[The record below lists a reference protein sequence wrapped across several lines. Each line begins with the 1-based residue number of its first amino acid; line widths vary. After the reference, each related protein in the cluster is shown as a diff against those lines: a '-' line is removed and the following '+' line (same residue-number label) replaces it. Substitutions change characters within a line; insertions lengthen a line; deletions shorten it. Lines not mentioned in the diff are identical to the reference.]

1 MNRLAKETSPYLL
14 QHATN
19 PVDWY
24 PWSKEALDISKAND
38 KPILLSIG
46 YSACHWCHVMERES
60 FQDDETAKMM
70 NDNFVN
76 IKVDREERPDIDNIY
91 MKALQVM
98 SGGGGWPMT
107 IMLTPDLKPF
117 FGGTYFPPQDMM
129 GLHSFKKV
137 LSHVTQQYKENRKQ
151 IENSAEQICK
161 RLVQESSTIDDKPLV
176 NVSIEESFLQLESRF
191 DKVHGGFGTSPK
203 FPQSYVIEL
212 LFRISQ
218 KPNLNYALSM
228 ASLTL
233 NKMAKGGI
241 YDHLAGGFHRYTVDS
256 NWITPHF
263 EKMLYDNAL
272 LSSTYLHGYQLTGN
286 KLYKETVEGVL
297 EFVISSM
304 CDPEGGF
311 HSAINADSEGIEGK
325 FYLWSRDEICGVLDG
340 DEYGVFCKYFNVT
353 KDGNHEGRNILN
365 IQGEHVNIASNL
377 DMSGGRLSEII
388 QSSKIKLYAE
398 RKKRISPS
406 LDDKV
411 IVSWNGMMLSAL
423 SEASVVFGRN
433 DFLNIAKNNA
443 EFIINKMYK
452 NGLLMHVWKNDDAKI
467 RGYLED
473 YAFFADGLLKLYH
486 ATFNP
491 RWIEFAKVF
500 GNYIVDNFQD
510 DRLGYF
516 YDTTL
521 DHENPIV
528 RPTSLYDG
536 GVPSPG
542 AVATRVLLALYS
554 YTSDSKFL
562 ISAEKALK
570 SVRMQMKDHP
580 YATASW
586 LVALDDY
593 LSGCKQVVIVGD
605 RSDSKTSE
613 MLSAVFRSYRS
624 NLVVAHQSSEEYSEI
639 IPILNDK
646 QQIDGLTTAYVCSDF
661 VCKLPVTD
669 VGMLDKLLN

>member
-24 PWSKEALDISKAND
+24 PWSKEALDVSKAND

-98 SGGGGWPMT
+98 SSGGGWPMT

-137 LSHVTQQYKENRKQ
+137 LSHVAQQYKENRKQ

-176 NVSIEESFLQLESRF
+176 NVSIEESFLQVESRF
-191 DKVHGGFGTSPK
+191 DKIHGGFGTSPK

-228 ASLTL
+228 TSLTL
-233 NKMAKGGI
+233 NKMARGGI

-325 FYLWSRDEICGVLDG
+325 FYIWSRDEIRGVLDG
-340 DEYGVFCKYFNVT
+340 NEYGVFCKYFNVT
-353 KDGNHEGRNILN
+353 KDGNHEGKNILN
-365 IQGEHVNIASNL
+365 IQSEHVNIASNL

-388 QSSKIKLYAE
+388 QSSKTKLYAE

-443 EFIINKMYK
+443 EFIINKMCK
-452 NGLLMHVWKNDDAKI
+452 NGLLMHVWKNGDAKI

-570 SVRMQMKDHP
+570 SVRMQMEEHP

-593 LSGCKQVVIVGD
+593 LLGCKQVVIVGD
-605 RSDSKTSE
+605 RSDSKTNE
-613 MLSAVFRSYRS
+613 MLSAVFKSYRS
-624 NLVVAHQSSEEYSEI
+624 NLVVAHQSSEEHSEI

-646 QQIDGLTTAYVCSDF
+646 KQIDGLATAYVCNDF

>member
-1 MNRLAKETSPYLL
+1 M
-14 QHATN
+14 QHANN

-24 PWSKEALDISKAND
+24 PWGKEALDVSKAND
-38 KPILLSIG
+38 RPILLSIG

-60 FQDDETAKMM
+60 FQDEETAKIM

-76 IKVDREERPDIDNIY
+76 IKVDREERPDLDTIY
-91 MKALQVM
+91 MKALQAM

-107 IMLTPDLKPF
+107 IILTPDLKPF

-137 LSHVTQQYKENRKQ
+137 LFHIVQQYKENRKQ
-151 IENSAEQICK
+151 IENNAEKVCK
-161 RLVQESSTIDDKPLV
+161 RLVQESFTVDDKPLM
-176 NVSIEESFLQLESRF
+176 NMSIEDSFLQVENGF
-191 DKVHGGFGTSPK
+191 DKIHGGFGASPK
-203 FPQSYVIEL
+203 FPQTYLIEL
-212 LFRISQ
+212 LFRISR
-218 KPNLNYALSM
+218 KPNLNNVLSM
-228 ASLTL
+228 ANLTL

-272 LSSTYLHGYQLTGN
+272 LSSVYLHGYQLTGN
-286 KLYKETVEGVL
+286 ELYKETAEGVL
-297 EFVISSM
+297 EFVVSSM

-311 HSAINADSEGIEGK
+311 HSTINADSEGVEGK
-325 FYLWSRDEICGVLDG
+325 FYIWSKDEIQEFLDD
-340 DEYGVFCKYFNVT
+340 DEYNAFCKYFSVT
-353 KDGNHEGRNILN
+353 RDGNHEGKNILN
-365 IQGEHVNIASNL
+365 IPGEHANVASDL
-377 DMSGGRLSEII
+377 GMSEENLSEII
-388 QSSKIKLYAE
+388 QRSKTKLYME
-398 RKKRISPS
+398 RKKRTAPS
-406 LDDKV
+406 RDDKI
-411 IVSWNGMMLSAL
+411 IVSWNGLMLSSL
-423 SEASVVFGRN
+423 SEASIILGRN
-433 DFLNIAKNNA
+433 DFLDAAEKNA

-452 NGLLMHVWKNDDAKI
+452 NGLLLHVWKNGNAKI
-467 RGYLED
+467 PGYLED

-491 RWIEFAKVF
+491 RWIEFAKIL
-500 GNYIVDNFQD
+500 GNYIIDKFQND
-510 DRLGYF
+510 KMGYF

-542 AVATRVLLALYS
+542 AVATRVLLALYA
-554 YTSDSKFL
+554 YTSNSKFL
-562 ISAEKALK
+562 VSAEKALK
-570 SVRMQMKDHP
+570 SVRLEMEDHP
-580 YATASW
+580 YAVSSW

-605 RSDSKTSE
+605 RSNSKTKE
-613 MLSAVFRSYRS
+613 MLSAVFKSYRS

-639 IPILNDK
+639 IPILKDKKQIND
-646 QQIDGLTTAYVCSDF
+646 LPTAYVCNDF

-669 VGMLDKLLN
+669 VGRLDELIN

>member
-24 PWSKEALDISKAND
+24 PWSKEALDVSKAND

-98 SGGGGWPMT
+98 SSGGGWPMT

-137 LSHVTQQYKENRKQ
+137 LSHVAQQYKENRKQ

-176 NVSIEESFLQLESRF
+176 NVSIEESFLQIESRF
-191 DKVHGGFGTSPK
+191 DKIHGGFGTSPK

-228 ASLTL
+228 TSLTL

-325 FYLWSRDEICGVLDG
+325 FYIWSRDEIRGVLDG
-340 DEYGVFCKYFNVT
+340 NEYGVFCKYFNVT
-353 KDGNHEGRNILN
+353 KDGNHEGKNILN
-365 IQGEHVNIASNL
+365 IQSEHVNIASNL

-388 QSSKIKLYAE
+388 QSSKTKLYAE

-443 EFIINKMYK
+443 EFIINKMCK
-452 NGLLMHVWKNDDAKI
+452 NGLLMHVWKNGDAKI

-570 SVRMQMKDHP
+570 SVRMQMEEHP

-593 LSGCKQVVIVGD
+593 LLGCKQVVIVGD
-605 RSDSKTSE
+605 RSDSKTNE
-613 MLSAVFRSYRS
+613 MLSAVFKSYRS
-624 NLVVAHQSSEEYSEI
+624 NLVVAHQSSEEHSEI

-646 QQIDGLTTAYVCSDF
+646 KQIDGLATAYVCNDF

>member
-24 PWSKEALDISKAND
+24 PWSKEALDVSKAND

-98 SGGGGWPMT
+98 SSGGGWPMT

-137 LSHVTQQYKENRKQ
+137 LSHVAQQYKENRKQ

-176 NVSIEESFLQLESRF
+176 NVSIEESFLQIESRF
-191 DKVHGGFGTSPK
+191 DKIHGGFGTSPK

-228 ASLTL
+228 TSLTL

-325 FYLWSRDEICGVLDG
+325 FYIWSRDEIRGVLDG
-340 DEYGVFCKYFNVT
+340 NEYGVFCKYFNVT
-353 KDGNHEGRNILN
+353 KDGNHEGKNILN
-365 IQGEHVNIASNL
+365 IQSEHVNIASNL

-388 QSSKIKLYAE
+388 QSSKTKLYAE
-398 RKKRISPS
+398 RKKT
-406 LDDKV
+406 D
-411 IVSWNGMMLSAL
+411 
-423 SEASVVFGRN
+423 
-433 DFLNIAKNNA
+433 IA
-443 EFIINKMYK
+443 F
-452 NGLLMHVWKNDDAKI
+452 
-467 RGYLED
+467 
-473 YAFFADGLLKLYH
+473 
-486 ATFNP
+486 
-491 RWIEFAKVF
+491 
-500 GNYIVDNFQD
+500 
-510 DRLGYF
+510 
-516 YDTTL
+516 
-521 DHENPIV
+521 V
-528 RPTSLYDG
+528 R
-536 GVPSPG
+536 
-542 AVATRVLLALYS
+542 
-554 YTSDSKFL
+554 
-562 ISAEKALK
+562 
-570 SVRMQMKDHP
+570 
-580 YATASW
+580 
-586 LVALDDY
+586 
-593 LSGCKQVVIVGD
+593 
-605 RSDSKTSE
+605 
-613 MLSAVFRSYRS
+613 
-624 NLVVAHQSSEEYSEI
+624 
-639 IPILNDK
+639 
-646 QQIDGLTTAYVCSDF
+646 
-661 VCKLPVTD
+661 
-669 VGMLDKLLN
+669 